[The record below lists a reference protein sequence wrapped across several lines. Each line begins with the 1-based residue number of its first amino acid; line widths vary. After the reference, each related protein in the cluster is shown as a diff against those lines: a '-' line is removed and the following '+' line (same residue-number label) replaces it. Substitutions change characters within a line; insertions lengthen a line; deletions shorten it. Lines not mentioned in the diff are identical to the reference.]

1 MELFWGWSAGWS
13 HPHGLG
19 TRMSCGDPKLRS
31 SASHTSTL
39 PAASTRWTSEREEA
53 PGRGTRPIPS
63 HPTPSHPSRPACCRA
78 AHPEEAQLR
87 PGEPGMAQPP
97 GLCLLAL
104 LGLGLGGS
112 SPCWDPRGRP
122 RRCMPDFEN
131 AAFGRAVQATNT
143 CGSPPEDYC
152 LHTGGQHASAL
163 CHRCDAA
170 DPRRHHNASFLTDF
184 HSQEE
189 STWWQSQSMAF
200 GIQYPNSV
208 NITLRLGKAYEI
220 TYVRLKFHTSRPE
233 SFAIYKRSRAKG
245 PWVPFQFYSASCQKT
260 YGKRPR
266 QYLRPGED
274 EQVAFCSD
282 EFSDISPL
290 SGGNVAFSTLEG
302 RPSAYNFDGSPAL
315 QEWVTVTDL
324 LISLNRLNTFGDDI
338 FKDPKVL
345 QSYYYAISDFSVGGR
360 CKCNGHASECAPDE
374 AGQLVCVCQH
384 HTAGTDCERCQPFYQ
399 DRPWARGT
407 AEAAHECLPCNCS
420 GRSEECFYDRELFR
434 RSGHGGHCRNCRDNT
449 AGPHCESCRQN
460 YYRWEPQGACQPC
473 HCHPAGSLQPQCDSS
488 GTCVCKANVTG
499 WKCERCKDGYHSL
512 SEGGC
517 RPCSCD
523 PAGSVGTCDPT
534 TGHCTCKER
543 VEGHLCNRCQP
554 GWFNLQP
561 HNPIGCTSCF
571 CYGHSSACRAADGYE
586 ETYILSDFSQGLE
599 GWAATAP
606 GTTDLPLRWAGR
618 EIITEWHGEESVDF
632 LAPEK
637 FLQNQRLS
645 YGQLLSLLLGV
656 ENGTRTESGVPLLQ
670 VQLLLEG
677 EGMEITMSSSKSQL
691 QHGKQAVT
699 FRLHEAEE
707 GAEPLLTAFSFQ
719 RLLSNLTSLRLR
731 VSGPM
736 RGRLSLSK
744 VQLTSARPGPGTR
757 AGWVEECT
765 CPMGYTGQFCQSCAP
780 GFKREIPFGGPF
792 ISCVPCTCNQHGD
805 CHPLTG
811 HCQCLHNT
819 EGPFCERCSP
829 GFYGNPFL
837 GHSDDCKPCPCP
849 GRSPCTEV
857 PSSGEVVCTH
867 CPPGQRGKRCELCD
881 DGFFGDPLGQ
891 RGPVHPCEPC
901 QCHGNVDLNAVGNCD
916 PVSGRCLRCL
926 YNTMG
931 DHCERCR
938 PGFYGDALA
947 PSPAGKCAPCDC
959 NPSGSD
965 PRMEGCDPGTG
976 QCHCL
981 PHVTGR
987 ACGQCQPGYY
997 GLEPTVGCK
1006 SCECHP
1012 TGSRESGCHVLT
1024 GQCSCQPGVTGKKCD
1039 QCQHGFFGFSARGC
1053 RACNCSPLGSI
1064 TPQCHENST
1073 CLCHPGFVGYKCDR
1087 CQANFFLDP
1096 LSSRCQQCPAC
1107 YGLVKDEAE
1116 RLKARLQEMEEWLQ
1130 KPGCDARPGQSAM
1143 LGDAPHGDGLPSPHL
1158 LRGAWATLLVQVGQL
1173 AGALNTARGRL
1184 TNASRATRCSD
1195 HGPPKTCT
1203 LLSEIGAVLQ
1213 SAQREIL
1220 HAADTLATTEIPQ
1233 EIPQQPTNWSH
1244 WALEAQALSKSH
1256 KDSMAQVEAVVR
1268 RALRASNASSE
1279 LLRDLL
1285 EGNAARDVQHELEAG
1300 YEEIQ
1305 RAQEELGAGMAEVA
1319 VGARRAVTAV
1329 EQAHADLAERLLQV
1343 AALGQQVLPMQAG
1356 DLAQELA
1363 VLQQAAA
1370 AQEPLA
1376 QRAVEASRTLA
1387 AGLQLELQRTQSF
1400 KQLRDQAGSAHDM
1413 ATMAVSRGKAVLS
1426 DAESL
1431 LASLEGM
1438 KKVLGHQKSQTALR
1452 RRMAT
1457 VRDRV
1462 MVDAQRKIKQA
1473 EKTLGN
1479 SLSIST
1485 TAQRTAGE
1493 AEQISEE
1500 SAKRARAVLQESKQ
1514 ALKHASQLATRA
1526 NETQWELSRQEHMAE
1541 KLRTDL
1547 EGAQQ
1552 VGSEVSEMAKSLQ
1565 EARGSLM
1572 SDIETLNNLLNSL
1585 GNLEQD
1591 MEVDAVLSTGRLQL
1605 EQLWLRL
1612 ATPGPLASQL
1622 SRLQQEAAQQQ
1633 EKIQAFESDL
1643 AEIRA
1648 DKQNLEDIL
1657 RSLPESC
1664 SK

>member
-1 MELFWGWSAGWS
+1 
-13 HPHGLG
+13 
-19 TRMSCGDPKLRS
+19 
-31 SASHTSTL
+31 
-39 PAASTRWTSEREEA
+39 
-53 PGRGTRPIPS
+53 
-63 HPTPSHPSRPACCRA
+63 
-78 AHPEEAQLR
+78 
-87 PGEPGMAQPP
+87 QPP

-104 LGLGLGGS
+104 LGLGLGLGVGGS
-112 SPCWDPRGRP
+112 PACWDPRGQP

-131 AAFGRAVQATNT
+131 AAFGRAVRATNT

-152 LHTGGQHASAL
+152 LQMGTRHDSAL
-163 CHRCDAA
+163 CYRCDAA
-170 DPRRHHNASFLTDF
+170 DPRLHHNASFLTDF

-200 GIQYPNSV
+200 GIQHPNSV
-208 NITLRLGKAYEI
+208 NITLHLGKAYEI

-233 SFAIYKRSRAKG
+233 SFAIYKRSHAEG
-245 PWVPFQFYSASCQKT
+245 PWVPFQYYSASCEKT

-266 QYLRPGED
+266 QHLRPGED
-274 EQVAFCSD
+274 EQVAFCTD

-302 RPSAYNFDGSPAL
+302 RPSAYNYDGSPAL

-384 HTAGTDCERCQPFYQ
+384 HTAGVDCEHCQPFYQ

-407 AEAAHECLPCNCS
+407 AEAANECLPCNCS
-420 GRSEECFYDRELFR
+420 GRSEECFYDRELYR
-434 RSGHGGHCRNCRDNT
+434 RTGQGGHCRNCRDNT
-449 AGPHCESCRQN
+449 AGPHCERCRQN
-460 YYRWEPQGACQPC
+460 HYRWEPQAACQPC
-473 HCHPAGSLQPQCDSS
+473 HCHPAGSLQPQCDNS
-488 GTCVCKANVTG
+488 GTCLCKANVTG

-517 RPCSCD
+517 RPCICD
-523 PAGSVGTCDPT
+523 PAGSVGTCDPN

-543 VEGHLCNRCQP
+543 VEGHLCNRAQ
-554 GWFNLQP
+554 
-561 HNPIGCTSCF
+561 
-571 CYGHSSACRAADGYE
+571 E
-586 ETYILSDFSQGLE
+586 EQGVKKFWSPLRPWRSGAKGTEPLKERPSLPVLPLLNISTVYCHTGLE
-599 GWAATAP
+599 GWAATTP
-606 GTTDLPLRWAGR
+606 GDTDLPLRWAGG
-618 EIITEWHGEESVDF
+618 EIITDWDGEEPVDF
-632 LAPEK
+632 LAPDK

-656 ENGTRTESGVPLLQ
+656 DNRTGTEPGMLLLQ
-670 VQLLLEG
+670 VQLVLEG
-677 EGMEITMSSSKSQL
+677 EGMEITLPSSESLL
-691 QHGKQAVT
+691 QSGKQAVT

-707 GAEPLLTAFSFQ
+707 GAEPLLSAFSFQ
-719 RLLSNLTSLRLR
+719 RLLSNLTALRLR
-731 VSGPM
+731 VSRGPVQ
-736 RGRLSLSK
+736 GGWLSLSE
-744 VQLTSARPGPGTR
+744 VQLTSASPGLGAR
-757 AGWVEECT
+757 AGWVEECS
-765 CPMGYTGQFCQSCAP
+765 CPTGYAGQFCQSCAP

-792 ISCVPCTCNQHGD
+792 VSCVPCACNQHGD

-811 HCQCLHNT
+811 HCLCLHNT
-819 EGPFCERCSP
+819 EGPSCERCSA
-829 GFYGNPFL
+829 GFYGNPFV
-837 GHSDDCKPCPCP
+837 GRFDDCKPCPCP
-849 GRSPCTEV
+849 GGSPCTEV

-916 PVSGRCLRCL
+916 PVSGRCLRCV

-931 DHCERCR
+931 EHCERCR
-938 PGFYGDALA
+938 PHFYGDALA

-959 NPSGSD
+959 NPSGSH
-965 PRMEGCDPGTG
+965 PGLEGCDPVTG

-987 ACGQCQPGYY
+987 ACGHCQPGSY
-997 GLEPTVGCK
+997 GLEPAVGCK

-1012 TGSRESGCHVLT
+1012 TGSRDSECHAVT
-1024 GQCSCQPGVTGKKCD
+1024 GQCSCQPGVTGRQCD
-1039 QCQHGFFGFSARGC
+1039 RCHHGFFGFSARGC

-1073 CLCHPGFVGYKCDR
+1073 CLCRPGFVGYKCDR

-1096 LSSRCQQCPAC
+1096 LSSHCQQCPAC
-1107 YGLVKDEAE
+1107 YGLVQDKADQ
-1116 RLKARLQEMEEWLQ
+1116 LKARLQEMEEWLQ
-1130 KPGCDARPGQSAM
+1130 KPGCNAHPGQSLM
-1143 LGDAPHGDGLPSPHL
+1143 LGDAPRGDWLPSPHL
-1158 LRGAWATLLVQVGQL
+1158 LQGAWASLLAQVGQL

-1184 TNASRATRCSD
+1184 TNASQATSCSG
-1195 HGPPKTCT
+1195 HGPPKTCI

-1213 SAQREIL
+1213 SAQGEIL
-1220 HAADTLATTEIPQ
+1220 NAADTLATTEIPQ
-1233 EIPQQPTNWSH
+1233 EIPQQHTNWSH
-1244 WALEAQALSKSH
+1244 WALEARALSESH
-1256 KDSMAQVEAVVR
+1256 EGAVAEVEAAVR
-1268 RALRASNASSE
+1268 RALRASNASFE
-1279 LLRDLL
+1279 LLRSLL
-1285 EGNAARDVQHELEAG
+1285 EGNATRDEQRELEAG

-1305 RAQEELGAGMAEVA
+1305 RAQEELGVGMEE
-1319 VGARRAVTAV
+1319 ARRALSAV
-1329 EQAHADLAERLLQV
+1329 QQANADMAKKLLPV
-1343 AALGQQVLPMQAG
+1343 AALGQQVLPVQAG
-1356 DLAQELA
+1356 ALAQDLA
-1363 VLQQAAA
+1363 VLEEAAV

-1376 QRAVEASRTLA
+1376 QQAVKASHTLA
-1387 AGLQLELQRTQSF
+1387 AGLHLELQRSRGF
-1400 KQLRDQAGSAHDM
+1400 EQLRDRAGSARDT
-1413 ATMAVSRGKAVLS
+1413 ATLAVSHGKAVHS
-1426 DAESL
+1426 DAQSL

-1438 KKVLGHQKSQTALR
+1438 RKMLRHRKGPAALR

-1457 VRDRV
+1457 VRNRV
-1462 MVDAQRKIKQA
+1462 LVDAQKKIKQA

-1479 SLSIST
+1479 SLFIST
-1485 TAQRTAGE
+1485 TAQRTAEE
-1493 AEQISEE
+1493 AEKVSEE
-1500 SAKRARAVLQESKQ
+1500 SAKRAWDMLQESKQ
-1514 ALKHASQLATRA
+1514 AHKHARQLARRA
-1526 NETQWELSRQEHMAE
+1526 NETQRELSRQEHVVE
-1541 KLRTDL
+1541 KLRGDL
-1547 EGAQQ
+1547 EEAHR
-1552 VGSEVSEMAKSLQ
+1552 VGTDVSEMAKSLQ

-1572 SDIETLNNLLNSL
+1572 SDIETLNNLLSSL

-1591 MEVDAVLSTGRLQL
+1591 MEVEAVLSAGQVQL
-1605 EQLWLRL
+1605 ERLWQRL
-1612 ATPGPLASQL
+1612 AKPGSLAGQL
-1622 SRLQQEAAQQQ
+1622 SWLQQEAARQQ

-1657 RSLPESC
+1657 RSLPEGC

>member
-1 MELFWGWSAGWS
+1 
-13 HPHGLG
+13 
-19 TRMSCGDPKLRS
+19 S
-31 SASHTSTL
+31 S
-39 PAASTRWTSEREEA
+39 
-53 PGRGTRPIPS
+53 
-63 HPTPSHPSRPACCRA
+63 
-78 AHPEEAQLR
+78 
-87 PGEPGMAQPP
+87 GMARPP

-104 LGLGLGGS
+104 LALGTVV
-112 SPCWDPRGRP
+112 SPACWDPRGQP
-122 RRCMPDFEN
+122 RRCMPVFEN
-131 AAFGRAVQATNT
+131 AAFGRAARATNT

-152 LHTGGQHASAL
+152 QQMGARHASAL
-163 CHRCDAA
+163 CHRCDAT
-170 DPRRHHNASFLTDF
+170 DPQLHHNASFLTDF

-200 GIQYPNSV
+200 GIQHPNSV
-208 NITLRLGKAYEI
+208 NITLHLGKAYEI

-233 SFAIYKRSRAKG
+233 SFAIYKRSRAEG
-245 PWVPFQFYSASCQKT
+245 PWVPFQYYSASCEKT

-266 QYLRPGED
+266 HYLRPGED
-274 EQVAFCSD
+274 EQVAFCTD

-384 HTAGTDCERCQPFYQ
+384 NTAGTDCERCQPFYQ

-407 AEAAHECLPCNCS
+407 AEAANECLPCNCS
-420 GRSEECFYDRELFR
+420 GRSEECFYDRELYR

-449 AGPHCESCRQN
+449 AGPHCEHCQRN
-460 YYRWEPQGACQPC
+460 YYRWEQQAACQPC

-488 GTCVCKANVTG
+488 GTCLCKANVTG

-517 RPCSCD
+517 RPCACD
-523 PAGSVGTCDPT
+523 PAGSVGICDPN
-534 TGHCTCKER
+534 TGHCTCKVR

-561 HNPIGCTSCF
+561 HNPAGCTSCF
-571 CYGHSSACRAADGYE
+571 CYGHSTACTAADGYE
-586 ETYILSDFSQGLE
+586 VTQVRSDFSQGLE
-599 GWAATAP
+599 GWAASAP
-606 GTTDLPLRWAGR
+606 GTADLPLRWAGG
-618 EIITEWHGEESVDF
+618 EIVTEWDGEEPVDF

-645 YGQLLSLLLGV
+645 YGQLLSLLLGA
-656 ENGTRTESGVPLLQ
+656 EGNGTGMEAGVPLLR
-670 VQLLLEG
+670 VQLVLEG
-677 EGMEITMSSSKSQL
+677 EGMEITMSSSESQP
-691 QHGKQAVT
+691 QRGKQAVT

-707 GAEPLLTAFSFQ
+707 GAEPLLSAFSFQ
-719 RLLSNLTSLRLR
+719 RLLSNLTALHLR
-731 VSGPM
+731 VSRGPM
-736 RGRLSLSK
+736 QGGLSLSD
-744 VQLTSARPGPGTR
+744 VQLTSARPGPGAR

-765 CPMGYTGQFCQSCAP
+765 CPPGYTGPFCQSCAP

-792 ISCVPCTCNQHGD
+792 VSCVPCACNQHGD

-819 EGPFCERCSP
+819 EGPSCERCSP
-829 GFYGNPFL
+829 GFYGNPFV
-837 GHSDDCKPCPCP
+837 GRFDDCKPCPCP

-891 RGPVHPCEPC
+891 RGRVHPCIPC

-931 DHCERCR
+931 DHCERCQ

-947 PSPAGKCAPCDC
+947 PDPAGKCAPCDC
-959 NPSGSD
+959 NPDGSA
-965 PRMEGCDPGTG
+965 PGQEGCDPGTG
-976 QCHCL
+976 QCRCL

-987 ACGQCQPGYY
+987 ACGLCQPGYY
-997 GLEPTVGCK
+997 GLQPAVGCK

-1012 TGSRESGCHVLT
+1012 TGSRESGCHALT
-1024 GQCSCQPGVTGKKCD
+1024 GQCSCQPGVTGKQCD
-1039 QCQHGFFGFSARGC
+1039 RCQHGFFGFSARGC

-1073 CLCHPGFVGYKCDR
+1073 CLCRPGFVGYKCDR
-1087 CQANFFLDP
+1087 CQANFFP
-1096 LSSRCQQCPAC
+1096 NPSSSHCQQCPAC
-1107 YGLVKDEAE
+1107 YGLVKDEAD
-1116 RLKARLQEMEEWLQ
+1116 RLKTRLQEMEEWLQ
-1130 KPGCDARPGQSAM
+1130 KPGCDARPGQSPM
-1143 LGDAPHGDGLPSPHL
+1143 VGDAPRGDGLPSPHL
-1158 LRGAWATLLVQVGQL
+1158 LRGAWAALLAQVGRL
-1173 AGALNTARGRL
+1173 AGALDTARGRL
-1184 TNASRATRCSD
+1184 SNASRATGCSG
-1195 HGPPKTCT
+1195 HGLPKTCT
-1203 LLSEIGAVLQ
+1203 LLSEIGTALQ
-1213 SAQREIL
+1213 SAQQEIL

-1244 WALEAQALSKSH
+1244 WALEARALAESH
-1256 KDSMAQVEAVVR
+1256 EDTMVQVEAVVG
-1268 RALRASNASSE
+1268 RALHASNASSQ
-1279 LLRDLL
+1279 LLRSLL
-1285 EGNAARDVQHELEAG
+1285 EGNVTRDAQRELEAG

-1305 RAQEELGAGMAEVA
+1305 RAWEELGTGVAEVA
-1319 VGARRAVTAV
+1319 AEARRAFAV
-1329 EQAHADLAERLLQV
+1329 VQQANAAMAEKLLEV
-1343 AALGQQVLPMQAG
+1343 AALGQQALPVQVGA
-1356 DLAQELA
+1356 LAQGLA
-1363 VLQQAAA
+1363 ALEQAAE
-1370 AQEPLA
+1370 AQEPSA
-1376 QRAVEASRTLA
+1376 QQAVETSHALA
-1387 AGLQLELQRTQSF
+1387 AGLRQELRRTRSF
-1400 KQLRDQAGSAHDM
+1400 EQLRDRAGSAHGT
-1413 ATMAVSRGKAVLS
+1413 ATSAVSRGKAVLS

-1438 KKVLGHQKSQTALR
+1438 RKVLGHRKGQAALS
-1452 RRMAT
+1452 RRMAL
-1457 VRDRV
+1457 VRDRA
-1462 MVDAQRKIKQA
+1462 MAEAQRKIKQA
-1473 EKTLGN
+1473 EKMLGN

-1485 TAQRTAGE
+1485 TARRTAGE
-1493 AEQISEE
+1493 AEQVSGE
-1500 SAKRARAVLQESKQ
+1500 SAKRAQAVLQESKQ
-1514 ALKHASQLATRA
+1514 AHKHASQLATRA
-1526 NETQWELSRQEHMAE
+1526 NETQRALSRQERVAE
-1541 KLRTDL
+1541 KLRGDL
-1547 EGAQQ
+1547 EDAHQ
-1552 VGSEVSEMAKSLQ
+1552 VGTEVNEMAKSLQ
-1565 EARGSLM
+1565 EARGSLI
-1572 SDIETLNNLLNSL
+1572 SDIETLNDLLSSL
-1585 GNLEQD
+1585 GNLEQAVQA
-1591 MEVDAVLSTGRLQL
+1591 EAVLSAGRLQL
-1605 EQLWLRL
+1605 EQLSLRL
-1612 ATPGPLASQL
+1612 ATPGALAGHL
-1622 SRLQQEAAQQQ
+1622 SLLQQEAARQR

-1657 RSLPESC
+1657 RSLPEGC

>member
-1 MELFWGWSAGWS
+1 S
-13 HPHGLG
+13 
-19 TRMSCGDPKLRS
+19 
-31 SASHTSTL
+31 
-39 PAASTRWTSEREEA
+39 
-53 PGRGTRPIPS
+53 
-63 HPTPSHPSRPACCRA
+63 
-78 AHPEEAQLR
+78 
-87 PGEPGMAQPP
+87 PGMAQPP

-104 LGLGLGGS
+104 LALGLGTGGS
-112 SPCWDPRGRP
+112 PSCWDPRGQP

-152 LHTGGQHASAL
+152 LQMGARHASAL
-163 CHRCDAA
+163 CHRCEAT
-170 DPRRHHNASFLTDF
+170 DPRLHHNASLLTDF

-200 GIQYPNSV
+200 GIQHPNSV
-208 NITLRLGKAYEI
+208 NITLHLGKAYEI

-233 SFAIYKRSRAKG
+233 SFAIYKRSHAEG
-245 PWVPFQFYSASCQKT
+245 PWVPFQYYSASCKKT
-260 YGKRPR
+260 YGKQPR
-266 QYLRPGED
+266 HYLKPGED
-274 EQVAFCSD
+274 EQVAFCTD

-384 HTAGTDCERCQPFYQ
+384 HTAGIDCERCQPFYQ

-407 AEAAHECLPCNCS
+407 AEAANECLPCNCS
-420 GRSEECFYDRELFR
+420 GRSEECFYDRELYR
-434 RSGHGGHCRNCRDNT
+434 RTGHGGHCHNCRDNT
-449 AGPHCESCRQN
+449 AGPHCERCRHN
-460 YYRWEPQGACQPC
+460 HYRWEPQAACQPC
-473 HCHPAGSLQPQCDSS
+473 HCHPAGSLQPQCDNS
-488 GTCVCKANVTG
+488 GTCLCKANVTG

-517 RPCSCD
+517 RPCTCD
-523 PAGSVGTCDPT
+523 PAGSVGTCDPN

-571 CYGHSSACRAADGYE
+571 CYGHSTVCTAADGFE
-586 ETYILSDFSQGLE
+586 ETHIHSDFSQGLE
-599 GWAATAP
+599 GWTATAP
-606 GTTDLPLRWAGR
+606 GTTDLPLRWAAGK
-618 EIITEWHGEESVDF
+618 IIPEWDGEEPVDF

-637 FLQNQRLS
+637 FLKNQHLS
-645 YGQLLSLLLGV
+645 YGQVLSLLLGV
-656 ENGTRTESGVPLLQ
+656 ENSTGTEAGVPLLQ
-670 VQLLLEG
+670 VQLVLEG

-691 QHGKQAVT
+691 QHGEQAVT

-707 GAEPLLTAFSFQ
+707 SAEPLLSAFSFQ
-719 RLLSNLTSLRLR
+719 RLLSNLSALRLR
-731 VSGPM
+731 VSRGPVQGGLLSPFA
-736 RGRLSLSK
+736 GRLSLSK
-744 VQLTSARPGPGTR
+744 VQLTSASPGPGPQ

-765 CPMGYTGQFCQSCAP
+765 CPTGYAGQFCQSCAP

-792 ISCVPCTCNQHGD
+792 IRCVPCTCNQHGD

-819 EGPFCERCSP
+819 EGPSCERCSP
-829 GFYGNPFL
+829 GFYGNPFV
-837 GHSDDCKPCPCP
+837 GRFDDCKPCPCP
-849 GRSPCTEV
+849 GHSPCTEM

-931 DHCERCR
+931 EHCERCR

-959 NPSGSD
+959 NPNGSD
-965 PRMEGCDPGTG
+965 PGQEGCDPITG
-976 QCHCL
+976 QCRCL

-987 ACGQCQPGYY
+987 ACGHCQPGYY

-1012 TGSRESGCHVLT
+1012 TGSRDSECHALT
-1024 GQCSCQPGVTGKKCD
+1024 GQCSCQPGVTGKQCD
-1039 QCQHGFFGFSARGC
+1039 RCHHGFFGFSARGC
-1053 RACNCSPLGSI
+1053 RACNCSPLGSV

-1073 CLCHPGFVGYKCDR
+1073 CLCHPGFVGYKCDK

-1096 LSSRCQQCPAC
+1096 LSSYCQQCPAC
-1107 YGLVKDEAE
+1107 YGLVKDKADQ
-1116 RLKARLQEMEEWLQ
+1116 LKARLQEMEEWLQ
-1130 KPGCDARPGQSAM
+1130 KPGCDAHPGQSPM
-1143 LGDAPHGDGLPSPHL
+1143 LQDVPRGDGLPSPHL
-1158 LRGAWATLLVQVGQL
+1158 LQGAWATLLAHMGQL
-1173 AGALNTARGRL
+1173 AGALSTARGRL
-1184 TNASRATRCSD
+1184 TNASQATSCSG
-1195 HGPPKTCT
+1195 HGSPKTCT

-1213 SAQREIL
+1213 SAQQEIL

-1244 WALEAQALSKSH
+1244 WALEAQVLSKRH
-1256 KDSMAQVEAVVR
+1256 EEAAAEVEAVVR
-1268 RALRASNASSE
+1268 KALTASNASSE
-1279 LLRDLL
+1279 LLQSLL
-1285 EGNAARDVQHELEAG
+1285 EGNTTWDAQRELEAG

-1305 RAQEELGAGMAEVA
+1305 QAQEELGAGVEEVA
-1319 VGARRAVTAV
+1319 EEARRVLAAVQ
-1329 EQAHADLAERLLQV
+1329 QANADMAKKLLQV
-1343 AALGQQVLPMQAG
+1343 AALGQQVLPVQAG
-1356 DLAQELA
+1356 ALTQDLA
-1363 VLQQAAA
+1363 VLEEAAT

-1376 QRAVEASRTLA
+1376 QQAIEASHTLA
-1387 AGLQLELQRTQSF
+1387 AGLRLELQRTRDF
-1400 KQLRDQAGSAHDM
+1400 EQLRDRASSARDM
-1413 ATMAVSRGKAVLS
+1413 ATSAVSHGKAVHS

-1438 KKVLGHQKSQTALR
+1438 RKMLGHRKGQAALS
-1452 RRMAT
+1452 RRMAI

-1462 MVDAQRKIKQA
+1462 RVDAQRKIKQA
-1473 EKTLGN
+1473 EKALGN
-1479 SLSIST
+1479 SLSVST
-1485 TAQRTAGE
+1485 AAQRTAGE
-1493 AEQISEE
+1493 AQQVSEE

-1514 ALKHASQLATRA
+1514 ARRHARHLARRA
-1526 NETQWELSRQEHMAE
+1526 NETQRELSRQEHMAE
-1541 KLRTDL
+1541 KLRGDL
-1547 EGAQQ
+1547 EEAQQ
-1552 VGSEVSEMAKSLQ
+1552 VGTEVSEMAKSLQ

-1572 SDIETLNNLLNSL
+1572 SDIETLNNLLSSL

-1591 MEVDAVLSTGRLQL
+1591 MEVEAVLSAGQVQL
-1605 EQLWLRL
+1605 EQLWQRL
-1612 ATPGPLASQL
+1612 AMPGSLSGQL
-1622 SRLQQEAAQQQ
+1622 SLLQQEAARQQ

-1648 DKQNLEDIL
+1648 DKRNLEDIL
-1657 RSLPESC
+1657 RSLPEGC
-1664 SK
+1664 PK

>member
-1 MELFWGWSAGWS
+1 S
-13 HPHGLG
+13 
-19 TRMSCGDPKLRS
+19 
-31 SASHTSTL
+31 
-39 PAASTRWTSEREEA
+39 
-53 PGRGTRPIPS
+53 
-63 HPTPSHPSRPACCRA
+63 
-78 AHPEEAQLR
+78 
-87 PGEPGMAQPP
+87 PGMARPP

-104 LGLGLGGS
+104 LGLGLGLGARGS
-112 SPCWDPRGRP
+112 PACQDPRGQP
-122 RRCMPDFEN
+122 RRCMPVFEN
-131 AAFGRAVQATNT
+131 AAFGRAAQATNT

-152 LHTGGQHASAL
+152 LQMGARHASAL

-170 DPRRHHNASFLTDF
+170 DPWHHHNASFLTDF

-200 GIQYPNSV
+200 GIQHPNSV
-208 NITLRLGKAYEI
+208 NITLHLGKAYEI

-233 SFAIYKRSRAKG
+233 SFAIYKRSRAEG
-245 PWVPFQFYSASCQKT
+245 PWVPFQYYSASCEKT
-260 YGKRPR
+260 YGKRQR
-266 QYLRPGED
+266 HYLRPGED
-274 EQVAFCSD
+274 EQVAFCTD

-374 AGQLVCVCQH
+374 AGRLVCVCQH
-384 HTAGTDCERCQPFYQ
+384 NTAGTDCEHCQPFYQ

-407 AEAAHECLPCNCS
+407 AEAANECLPCNCS
-420 GRSEECFYDRELFR
+420 GRSDECFYDRELYR

-449 AGPHCESCRQN
+449 AGPHCERCRQN
-460 YYRWEPQGACQPC
+460 HYRWEQQAACQPC

-488 GTCVCKANVTG
+488 GTCLCKANVTG

-517 RPCSCD
+517 RPCACD
-523 PAGSVGTCDPT
+523 PVGSVGTCDPN

-561 HNPIGCTSCF
+561 HNPAGCTSCF
-571 CYGHSSACRAADGYE
+571 CYGHSTACTAADSYE
-586 ETYILSDFSQGLE
+586 VTHVRSDFSQGLE

-606 GTTDLPLRWAGR
+606 GTVDLPLHWADG
-618 EIITEWHGEESVDF
+618 EIVTEWDGEEPVDF

-645 YGQLLSLLLGV
+645 YGQLLSLLLGA
-656 ENGTRTESGVPLLQ
+656 EGNGTGMETGVPLLR
-670 VQLLLEG
+670 VQLVLEG
-677 EGMEITMSSSKSQL
+677 EGMEITMSSSESQP

-707 GAEPLLTAFSFQ
+707 GAEPSLSAFSFQ
-719 RLLSNLTSLRLR
+719 RLLSNLTGLRLC
-731 VSGPM
+731 VSRGPVQ
-736 RGRLSLSK
+736 GGLSLSE
-744 VQLTSARPGPGTR
+744 VQLTSARPGPGAQ

-765 CPMGYTGQFCQSCAP
+765 CPLGYAGQFCQSCAP
-780 GFKREIPFGGPF
+780 GFKREIPFGSPF
-792 ISCVPCTCNQHGD
+792 ISCVPCACNQHGD

-819 EGPFCERCSP
+819 EGPSCERCSP
-829 GFYGNPFL
+829 GFYGNPFI
-837 GHSDDCKPCPCP
+837 GRFDDCKPCPCP
-849 GRSPCTEV
+849 SHSPCTEV
-857 PSSGEVVCTH
+857 PGSGEVVCTH

-891 RGPVHPCEPC
+891 RGPVHPCIPC
-901 QCHGNVDLNAVGNCD
+901 QCHKNVDLNAVGNCD

-926 YNTMG
+926 YNTTG
-931 DHCERCR
+931 EHCERCR

-947 PSPAGKCAPCDC
+947 PDPAGKCAPCDC
-959 NPSGSD
+959 NPDGSA
-965 PRMEGCDPGTG
+965 PGLEGCDPGTG

-987 ACGQCQPGYY
+987 ACGLCQPGYY
-997 GLEPTVGCK
+997 GLQPAVGCK
-1006 SCECHP
+1006 SCECHS
-1012 TGSRESGCHVLT
+1012 TGSRESECHALT
-1024 GQCSCQPGVTGKKCD
+1024 GQCSCQPGVAGKQCD
-1039 QCQHGFFGFSARGC
+1039 QCHHGFFGFSARGC

-1073 CLCHPGFVGYKCDR
+1073 CLCRPGFVGYKCDR
-1087 CQANFFLDP
+1087 CQANFFPDP

-1107 YGLVKDEAE
+1107 YGLVKDEAD

-1130 KPGCDARPGQSAM
+1130 KPGCNARPDQSPM
-1143 LGDAPHGDGLPSPHL
+1143 LGDVPRGDGLPSPYL
-1158 LRGAWATLLVQVGQL
+1158 LQGARAALSAQVRRL
-1173 AGALNTARGRL
+1173 AGALGTAQGRL
-1184 TNASRATRCSD
+1184 SNTSQATGCSG
-1195 HGPPKTCT
+1195 HGPPKTCI

-1233 EIPQQPTNWSH
+1233 EIPRQPTNWSR
-1244 WALEAQALSKSH
+1244 WVLEARELAESH
-1256 KDSMAQVEAVVR
+1256 KDAMAQVEAVVR
-1268 RALRASNASSE
+1268 RALRASNTSSE
-1279 LLRDLL
+1279 LLRSLL
-1285 EGNAARDVQHELEAG
+1285 EGNATQEVQRELEAG

-1305 RAQEELGAGMAEVA
+1305 RAQEELGTDVAEVA
-1319 VGARRAVTAV
+1319 VEARRAFAAV
-1329 EQAHADLAERLLQV
+1329 QQANTDMAEKLLQV
-1343 AALGQQVLPMQAG
+1343 AALGQQALPAQAG
-1356 DLAQELA
+1356 ALAQDLAALE
-1363 VLQQAAA
+1363 QAAEV
-1370 AQEPLA
+1370 QESSALQA
-1376 QRAVEASRTLA
+1376 IEASRALA
-1387 AGLQLELQRTQSF
+1387 ARLRQELQRTRGF
-1400 KQLRDQAGSAHDM
+1400 EQLRDRAGSAHST
-1413 ATMAVSRGKAVLS
+1413 ATSAVSRGKAVLS

-1438 KKVLGHQKSQTALR
+1438 RKVLGHRKGQAALS
-1452 RRMAT
+1452 RRMT
-1457 VRDRV
+1457 LVRDRA
-1462 MVDAQRKIKQA
+1462 MVEAQRKIKQA
-1473 EKTLGN
+1473 EKMLGN

-1485 TAQRTAGE
+1485 TARRMAGE
-1493 AEQISEE
+1493 AEQVSGE
-1500 SAKRARAVLQESKQ
+1500 SAKKAQALLQESKQ
-1514 ALKHASQLATRA
+1514 ARKHTSQLATRA
-1526 NETQWELSRQEHMAE
+1526 NDTRQELSRQQHVAK
-1541 KLRTDL
+1541 KLREDL
-1547 EGAQQ
+1547 EEAHQ
-1552 VGSEVSEMAKSLQ
+1552 VGTEVSEMAKSLQ
-1565 EARGSLM
+1565 EARGSLI
-1572 SDIETLNNLLNSL
+1572 SDIETLNDLLSSL
-1585 GNLEQD
+1585 GNLEQATQ
-1591 MEVDAVLSTGRLQL
+1591 VDAVLSAGRLQL
-1605 EQLWLRL
+1605 ERLWLRL
-1612 ATPGPLASQL
+1612 AAPGALAGQL
-1622 SRLQQEAAQQQ
+1622 SLLRQEAARQQ

-1657 RSLPESC
+1657 RSLPEGC
-1664 SK
+1664 SKW

>member
-1 MELFWGWSAGWS
+1 
-13 HPHGLG
+13 
-19 TRMSCGDPKLRS
+19 
-31 SASHTSTL
+31 
-39 PAASTRWTSEREEA
+39 
-53 PGRGTRPIPS
+53 
-63 HPTPSHPSRPACCRA
+63 
-78 AHPEEAQLR
+78 
-87 PGEPGMAQPP
+87 MARPP

-104 LGLGLGGS
+104 LGLGLGLGAGGS
-112 SPCWDPRGRP
+112 PACWDPRGQP

-131 AAFGRAVQATNT
+131 AAFGRAVRATNT

-152 LHTGGQHASAL
+152 LQMGTRHDSAL

-170 DPRRHHNASFLTDF
+170 DPRLHHNASFLTDF

-200 GIQYPNSV
+200 GIQHPNSV
-208 NITLRLGKAYEI
+208 NITLHLGKAYEI

-233 SFAIYKRSRAKG
+233 SFAIYKRSHAEG
-245 PWVPFQFYSASCQKT
+245 PWVPFQYYSASCEKT

-274 EQVAFCSD
+274 EQVAFCTD

-384 HTAGTDCERCQPFYQ
+384 HTAGVDCERCQPFHQ

-407 AEAAHECLPCNCS
+407 AEAANECLPCNCS
-420 GRSEECFYDRELFR
+420 GRSEECFYDRELYR

-449 AGPHCESCRQN
+449 AGPHCERCRQN
-460 YYRWEPQGACQPC
+460 HYRWEPQAACQPC
-473 HCHPAGSLQPQCDSS
+473 HCHPAGLAGVPTGSLQPQCDNS
-488 GTCVCKANVTG
+488 GTCLCKANVTG

-517 RPCSCD
+517 RPCICD
-523 PAGSVGTCDPT
+523 PAGSVGTCDPN

-543 VEGHLCNRCQP
+543 VEGHLCNKCQP

-571 CYGHSSACRAADGYE
+571 CYGHSTACTAADGYE
-586 ETYILSDFSQGLE
+586 ETHIHSDFSHGLE

-606 GTTDLPLRWAGR
+606 GTTDLPLRWAGG
-618 EIITEWHGEESVDF
+618 EIVTEWDGEEPVDF

-656 ENGTRTESGVPLLQ
+656 ENRTGAEPGMPLLQ
-670 VQLLLEG
+670 VQLVLEG
-677 EGMEITMSSSKSQL
+677 EGMEITLPSSKSLPQR
-691 QHGKQAVT
+691 GKQAVT

-707 GAEPLLTAFSFQ
+707 GAEPLLSAFSFQ
-719 RLLSNLTSLRLR
+719 RLLSNLTALRLR
-731 VSGPM
+731 VSRGPM
-736 RGRLSLSK
+736 RGRLSLSE
-744 VQLTSARPGPGTR
+744 VQLTSASPGLGTR

-765 CPMGYTGQFCQSCAP
+765 CPTGYAGQFCQSCAP

-792 ISCVPCTCNQHGD
+792 VSCVPCDCNQHGD

-819 EGPFCERCSP
+819 EGPSCERCSA
-829 GFYGNPFL
+829 GFYGNPFV
-837 GHSDDCKPCPCP
+837 GRFDDCKPCPCP
-849 GRSPCTEV
+849 GGSPCTEV

-916 PVSGRCLRCL
+916 PVSGRCLRCV

-931 DHCERCR
+931 EHCERCR

-965 PRMEGCDPGTG
+965 PGLEGCDPITG

-987 ACGQCQPGYY
+987 ACGHCQPGYY

-1012 TGSRESGCHVLT
+1012 TGSRDSECHAVT
-1024 GQCSCQPGVTGKKCD
+1024 GQCSCQPGVTGRQCD
-1039 QCQHGFFGFSARGC
+1039 RCQHGFFGFSARGC
-1053 RACNCSPLGSI
+1053 RACNCSPLGSV

-1073 CLCHPGFVGYKCDR
+1073 CLCRPGFVGYKCDR

-1096 LSSRCQQCPAC
+1096 LSSHCQQCPAC
-1107 YGLVKDEAE
+1107 YGLVKDKADQ
-1116 RLKARLQEMEEWLQ
+1116 LKARLQEMEEWLQ
-1130 KPGCDARPGQSAM
+1130 KPGCNAHPGQSLM
-1143 LGDAPHGDGLPSPHL
+1143 LGDAPRGDGLPSSHL
-1158 LRGAWATLLVQVGQL
+1158 LQGAWATLLAQVGQL
-1173 AGALNTARGRL
+1173 VGALSTAQGRL
-1184 TNASRATRCSD
+1184 TSASQATSCSG
-1195 HGPPKTCT
+1195 HGPPKTCI
-1203 LLSEIGAVLQ
+1203 LLSEIGAMLQ

-1220 HAADTLATTEIPQ
+1220 NAADTLATTVSWAPGGAGGNPGGQWDVPPELV
-1233 EIPQQPTNWSH
+1233 SH
-1244 WALEAQALSKSH
+1244 EGAVAE
-1256 KDSMAQVEAVVR
+1256 VEAVVR

-1279 LLRDLL
+1279 LLRSLL
-1285 EGNAARDVQHELEAG
+1285 EGNATRDAQRELEAG

-1305 RAQEELGAGMAEVA
+1305 RAQEELGVGMEE
-1319 VGARRAVTAV
+1319 ARRALSAV
-1329 EQAHADLAERLLQV
+1329 QQANADMAKKLLQV
-1343 AALGQQVLPMQAG
+1343 AALGQQVLPVQARVLAQ
-1356 DLAQELA
+1356 DLAVLEQAATAQEL
-1363 VLQQAAA
+1363 
-1370 AQEPLA
+1370 LA
-1376 QRAVEASRTLA
+1376 QQAVEASRTLA
-1387 AGLQLELQRTQSF
+1387 AGLRLELQRTHGF
-1400 KQLRDQAGSAHDM
+1400 EQLWDRAGSARVT
-1413 ATMAVSRGKAVLS
+1413 ATSAVSHGKAVHS

-1438 KKVLGHQKSQTALR
+1438 RKMLRHRKGPAALR

-1457 VRDRV
+1457 VRNRV
-1462 MVDAQRKIKQA
+1462 LVDAQKKIKQA

-1493 AEQISEE
+1493 AEQVSEE
-1500 SAKRARAVLQESKQ
+1500 SAQRARAVLQESKQ
-1514 ALKHASQLATRA
+1514 AHKHARHLARRA
-1526 NETQWELSRQEHMAE
+1526 NETQRELSRQEHVAE
-1541 KLRTDL
+1541 KLRGDL
-1547 EGAQQ
+1547 EEAHR
-1552 VGSEVSEMAKSLQ
+1552 VGTDVSEMAKSLQ
-1565 EARGSLM
+1565 EARSSLV
-1572 SDIETLNNLLNSL
+1572 SDIETLNNLLSSL
-1585 GNLEQD
+1585 DNLEQD
-1591 MEVDAVLSTGRLQL
+1591 MEVEAVLSAGQVQL
-1605 EQLWLRL
+1605 ERLWQRL
-1612 ATPGPLASQL
+1612 ATPGSLAGQL
-1622 SRLQQEAAQQQ
+1622 SRLQQEAARQQ

-1643 AEIRA
+1643 AEIQA
-1648 DKQNLEDIL
+1648 DKRNLEDIL
-1657 RSLPESC
+1657 RSLPEGC